1 MTEYDEAKL
10 IGCEDCGDETGRCS
24 CGWIDGEEWLI
35 EERGMAMAEDTSE
48 DEDGPHCD
56 VCGDI
61 YCPSCGPAQGNSKC
75 QVCGKWESD
84 GGCDDVEHCA
94 KLSAEIDEAMAKY
107 EME

>member
-56 VCGDI
+56 VCGVA
-61 YCPSCGPAQGNSKC
+61 CGAHLC
-75 QVCGKWESD
+75 AA
-84 GGCDDVEHCA
+84 CD
-94 KLSAEIDEAMAKY
+94 AEIAADY
-107 EME
+107 EWIEEQRVMERLGRSA